1 MKSIQLPKPTC
12 FRGLSLHEALQR
24 RKTVRAYESKEL
36 PLQTLSNLLWAAFG
50 VNREIGPFG
59 DPGRTAASAS
69 NSQEI
74 DIYVLLRGGSY
85 LYDSHRHELNQV
97 ASGDIRW
104 IAIGTRQGRNGA
116 EAAVR
121 LIYVANIAKFSTAGY
136 QEPGLY
142 DKETQKAYFYVDTG
156 LIAQNVYLFAA
167 SQGLVAWFHN
177 CDKEGAIKQLR
188 LSPTQLPLFG
198 QTVGYERLEEP
209 DSHE

>member
-1 MKSIQLPKPTC
+1 MKSIQLPKPSR
-12 FRGLSLHEALQR
+12 FRGLSLYESLER
-24 RKTVRAYESKEL
+24 RKTARAYESKKL

-50 VNREIGPFG
+50 VNRENGPFG

-74 DIYVLLRGGSY
+74 DIYVLLQEGAY
-85 LYDSHRHELNQV
+85 LYVSHPHQLNQV

-104 IAIGTRQGRNGA
+104 IALGPRQGMNGA

-121 LIYVANIAKFSTAGY
+121 LIYVANIARFSTAGY

-142 DKETQKAYFYVDTG
+142 DQETQKAYFYVDTG

-167 SQGLVAWFHN
+167 SQGFAAWFHN
-177 CDKEGAIKQLR
+177 CNKEEAMKLLR

-198 QTVGYERLEEP
+198 QTVGYELP
-209 DSHE
+209 VG

>member
-1 MKSIQLPKPTC
+1 MKSILLPKPTR
-12 FRGLSLHEALQR
+12 FRGLSLYEALQR
-24 RKTVRAYESKEL
+24 RKTVRYYEDKDIS
-36 PLQTLSNLLWAAFG
+36 LQTLSNLLWAAFG

-85 LYDSHRHELNQV
+85 LYDSQQSLLNQV
-97 ASGDIRW
+97 ASGDNRR
-104 IAIGTRQGRNGA
+104 IALGPRQGSNGA

-121 LIYVANIAKFSTAGY
+121 LIYVANIARFSTAGY

-142 DKETQKAYFYVDTG
+142 DHETQKAYFYVDTG

-167 SQGLVAWFHN
+167 SQGLAAWFHN
-177 CDKEGAIKQLR
+177 CNKEEAMKLLR

-198 QTVGYERLEEP
+198 QTVGYEMPQESDTR
-209 DSHE
+209 